1 MPIDGLACPKKNT
14 NEGDAQPDADNCEID
29 SQSQHSAASHTPGAR
44 IWTSEALSA
53 PSSRHMSGEAWP
65 REHMH
70 VEGMSGAEPNM
81 QGCMLQMTSQAVH
94 YVTHCRPFP

>member
-1 MPIDGLACPKKNT
+1 MPIDGLACPKKT
-14 NEGDAQPDADNCEID
+14 NEGDAQPEADNCVID
-29 SQSQHSAASHTPGAR
+29 SQSQHSAASHTPGAG
-44 IWTSEALSA
+44 IWTSEALPA

-70 VEGMSGAEPNM
+70 VAYERRGTEL

-94 YVTHCRPFP
+94 YVIHCRPFP